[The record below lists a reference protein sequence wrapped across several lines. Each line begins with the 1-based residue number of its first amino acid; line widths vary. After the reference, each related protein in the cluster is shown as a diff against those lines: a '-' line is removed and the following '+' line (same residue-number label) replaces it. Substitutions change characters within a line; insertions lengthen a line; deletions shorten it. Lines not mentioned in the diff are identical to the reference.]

1 MKMKLNVEELRKEI
15 LEGARAVPLAQS
27 AGKGVGEGTEK
38 GNYAEEVSE
47 VAAGGKGEDV
57 GESSYTNVG
66 NVAAVGVVYEVEVG
80 LEVSL
85 EEGMLGWWG

>member
-1 MKMKLNVEELRKEI
+1 MNMKLNVEELRREI
-15 LEGARAVPLAQS
+15 LEGARAVPLCR
-27 AGKGVGEGTEK
+27 AGGRGGRREE

-47 VAAGGKGEDV
+47 VAAGGKGEDG
-57 GESSYTNVG
+57 GESSYTKVDD
-66 NVAAVGVVYEVEVG
+66 VAAEVEEVYEVEVG

>member
-1 MKMKLNVEELRKEI
+1 
-15 LEGARAVPLAQS
+15 
-27 AGKGVGEGTEK
+27 VGEGTEK

-47 VAAGGKGEDV
+47 VAAGGKGEDG

-66 NVAAVGVVYEVEVG
+66 NVAAVGVEVYEVEVG